1 MNSYDIIQDTDG
13 KFITSLLAADDTTAK
28 ENFISS
34 MGYDLTPKLDDED
47 VKEFTLHSNEDG
59 WDRSFLSNYYDTA
72 LQEALSLL
80 GYSMFES
87 DTTLEQ
93 HSTPY

>member
-13 KFITSLLAADDTTAK
+13 KLITSLLASDDTTAK

-34 MGYDLTPKLDDED
+34 MGYELSPKLDNED

-80 GYSMFES
+80 GYSIYES
-87 DTTLEQ
+87 EPTLA
-93 HSTPY
+93 

>member
-34 MGYDLTPKLDDED
+34 MGYELSPKLDNED

-80 GYSMFES
+80 GYSIFES
-87 DTTLEQ
+87 EPTLA
-93 HSTPY
+93 